1 MKESYLPLLT
11 KEADL
16 LAQFGD
22 ATQAIEALRLDQEF
36 EFTIGNAFVRLSHTK
51 QVLRCDDASYP
62 KATGA
67 IFLIFGDT
75 LKNTKLINYLYEL
88 GYTMRHQDSEWH

>member
-22 ATQAIEALRLDQEF
+22 ATQAIEALRLNQEL

-67 IFLIFGDT
+67 IFLIFG
-75 LKNTKLINYLYEL
+75 
-88 GYTMRHQDSEWH
+88 GYP

>member
-1 MKESYLPLLT
+1 MKESHLPLLT

>member
-22 ATQAIEALRLDQEF
+22 ATQTIEALRLNQEF
-36 EFTIGNAFVRLSHTK
+36 EFTIGNAFVRLSHAK

>member
-36 EFTIGNAFVRLSHTK
+36 EFTIGNAFVRLSHAK
-51 QVLRCDDASYP
+51 QVLRCDDASNP

-88 GYTMRHQDSEWH
+88 GYTMRHQDSE

>member
-1 MKESYLPLLT
+1 MKESHLLLIA
-11 KEADL
+11 KEANL

-22 ATQAIEALRLDQEF
+22 ATQAIEALRLNQEF

-75 LKNTKLINYLYEL
+75 LKNTKLINYLYEC
-88 GYTMRHQDSEWH
+88 GYTLTHHDSEWH

>member
-1 MKESYLPLLT
+1 MKESHLLLIA

-22 ATQAIEALRLDQEF
+22 ATQAIEPLRLNQEL